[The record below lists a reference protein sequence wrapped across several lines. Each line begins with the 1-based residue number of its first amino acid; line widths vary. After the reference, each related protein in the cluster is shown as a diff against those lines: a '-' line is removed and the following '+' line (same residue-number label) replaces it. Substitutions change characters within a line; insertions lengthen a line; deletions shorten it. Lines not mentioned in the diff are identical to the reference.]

1 MPHSPDAGIARPL
14 RGRTRH
20 PGAMALPR
28 LIPLPRGAARRLAS
42 ALLAISAATWWSW
55 PVAAP
60 HPIVRSYLAPAAPW
74 AAGHRG
80 IDIAAAAGADV
91 RAPAD
96 GVVHFA
102 GWVVDRP
109 VLSIDHGGGVISSY
123 EPVSSELREGERVR
137 RGEVIGVLEP
147 GHCARDACLHLGVR
161 VHGEYVSP
169 LHFLGGVPRAVLL
182 PP

>member
-1 MPHSPDAGIARPL
+1 MPHSSDAAIARPL
-14 RGRTRH
+14 PGRPRH
-20 PGAMALPR
+20 PGVMAIPR
-28 LIPLPRGAARRLAS
+28 LIPLPRGATRRLAS
-42 ALLAISAATWWSW
+42 ALLAISAATSWSW

-60 HPIVRSYLAPAAPW
+60 HPIARSYLAPAAPW

-80 IDIAAAAGADV
+80 IDIAAATGTEV

-96 GVVHFA
+96 GIVHFA

-109 VLSIDHGGGVISSY
+109 VLSIDHGDGVISSY
-123 EPVSSELREGERVR
+123 EPVRSELQAGDRVQLS
-137 RGEVIGVLEP
+137 EVIGVLEP
-147 GHCARDACLHLGVR
+147 GHCARGGCLHLGVR

-169 LHFLGGVPRAVLL
+169 LRFLGGVPRAVLL